1 VCERSKGESR
11 RRLLNK
17 CTMQYENEDGMLFRK
32 SQMNLSKRIENKGK
46 EIKSLRENTCSDIIK
61 LGNKIGI
68 L

>member
-17 CTMQYENEDGMLFRK
+17 CTMQYENKEYGTLLRML
-32 SQMNLSKRIENKGK
+32 QMNLSKRIENRGK
-46 EIKSLRENTCSDIIK
+46 ETMRLREKN
-61 LGNKIGI
+61 L